1 MCASPLMGMDRKECY
16 RLTKISGYATACT
29 FRVTSLF
36 PGLPG
41 SAGSRKANLIWI
53 LPNKQETVRGS
64 DISWATCKSAPR
76 SRQITVPASHRS
88 NAEKYFFAFRG
99 VRGGYYTA
107 LSDDVTHDVFLLFT
121 FAYRKLKLFGV
132 ILWSQ
137 AKV

>member
-1 MCASPLMGMDRKECY
+1 MPIFLSVRPNRASSDSKRILHTMCASPLMGMDRKECY

-64 DISWATCKSAPR
+64 DISWATCKSAPH

-88 NAEKYFFAFRG
+88 NAEKYFCVSSRPW
-99 VRGGYYTA
+99 R
-107 LSDDVTHDVFLLFT
+107 LLH
-121 FAYRKLKLFGV
+121 RPKQRRH
-132 ILWSQ
+132 S
-137 AKV
+137 